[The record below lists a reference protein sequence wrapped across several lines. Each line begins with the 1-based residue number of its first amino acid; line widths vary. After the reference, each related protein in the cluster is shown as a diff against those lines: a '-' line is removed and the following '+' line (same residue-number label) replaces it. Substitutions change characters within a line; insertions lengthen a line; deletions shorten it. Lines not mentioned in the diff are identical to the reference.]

1 MIKTKN
7 YKGALPYQ
15 APSKNTKTEAI
26 EGGFFYLQGVAPN
39 TICLLKF

>member
-7 YKGALPYQ
+7 YKGALPPYQ

-26 EGGFFYLQGVAPN
+26 EGGFFYLKRW
-39 TICLLKF
+39 LLIQFAF